1 MTTGKA
7 VQQPKVEV
15 EFEGRTSAVPE
26 PDDVVLP
33 ILKAIQQ
40 DVADFRRSTEER
52 FAQVFERLSS
62 HDEKFAALNS
72 ITTFHMGVTFQH
84 QYQLDH
90 IDAEIKAL
98 KSAASSP

>member
-15 EFEGRTSAVPE
+15 GFEGRTSAVPE
-26 PDDVVLP
+26 PD
-33 ILKAIQQ
+33 
-40 DVADFRRSTEER
+40 
-52 FAQVFERLSS
+52 
-62 HDEKFAALNS
+62 
-72 ITTFHMGVTFQH
+72 
-84 QYQLDH
+84 